1 MRNSVIVIIA
11 VVSLTIYFGLTIFAL
26 PENFL
31 QKEQLSP
38 SPYFDVEISS
48 QEINLGDSFRIKIE
62 SENIGDYGD
71 IHIVSVAFPTIQT
84 AEDIVHIVSYDLSHT
99 PDMIEIGEK
108 IGSSYTGGAETIN
121 AKYPSIEAMNRP
133 VPANSNYNMELLVT
147 PEKAGKF
154 VIYVKAIGIPHVSDA
169 SHYPRSGVLDHQNE
183 FVKEFS
189 IMVHP

>member
-11 VVSLTIYFGLTIFAL
+11 TVSLTIYFGLTVFAL

-48 QEINLGDSFRIKIE
+48 QELNMGDSFRIKIE

-84 AEDIVHIVSYDLSHT
+84 TEDIVQIVSYDLSHA

-108 IGSSYTGGAETIN
+108 IGSSYTGGVETIN

-133 VPANSNYNMELLVT
+133 VPANSSYNMELMVT

-154 VIYVKAIGIPHVSDA
+154 LIYVKAIDIPHVSDA
-169 SHYPRSGVLDHQNE
+169 SHYPRSGMLDHQNE

-189 IMVHP
+189 IVVHP